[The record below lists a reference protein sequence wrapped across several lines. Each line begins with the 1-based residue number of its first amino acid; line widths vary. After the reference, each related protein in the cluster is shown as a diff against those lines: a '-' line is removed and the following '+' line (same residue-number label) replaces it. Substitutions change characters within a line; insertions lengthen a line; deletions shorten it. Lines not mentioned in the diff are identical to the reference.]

1 MCFLVI
7 HKTLLPS
14 SVYTEQQTSPN
25 TLLSKNRTIINMAV
39 TERHVVPLET
49 FAVVDVRPGNNKV
62 MMRGTGL
69 RVTETEQLVILQNET
84 ERPSDP

>member
-1 MCFLVI
+1 
-7 HKTLLPS
+7 
-14 SVYTEQQTSPN
+14 
-25 TLLSKNRTIINMAV
+25 MAV